1 MIAEEMGGLLAM
13 RGKVNTFLV
22 LRIITSLL
30 EQAVLVAV
38 VLWGLPRV
46 DINLP
51 LWVLIPASIVLQAY
65 NVFSYRRSI
74 HALRAQP
81 IAGMT
86 NMVGI
91 HGQAVNPL
99 TPDGLV
105 KIRGELWAATAA
117 NGNIVNGRDVIVVEQ
132 SGLKLVVRESD
143 RSGK

>member
-1 MIAEEMGGLLAM
+1 M
-13 RGKVNTFLV
+13 RDKVNTILV
-22 LRIITSLL
+22 WRIITSLL
-30 EQAVLVAV
+30 EQAILVAI
-38 VLWGLPRV
+38 VLWVLPLI

-51 LWVLIPASIVLQAY
+51 LWALAPATIVLQAY
-65 NVFSYRRSI
+65 NIFSYRKSI

-91 HGQAVNPL
+91 QGETVSTL

-117 NGNIVNGRDVIVVEQ
+117 NGNIVNGRSVTVVEQ
-132 SGLKLVVRESD
+132 SGLKLVVREID
-143 RSGK
+143 TPGHDT